1 MSPSKSNSNGKAL
14 ADYEAVFAALDNAAR
29 RQILLILHMRGDEM
43 SSGEIAE
50 RFACAWPTTSRH
62 LRKLESA
69 GLVTVERSG
78 RGWIY
83 RLDRERLGVVAEW
96 LGWFAHEPAG
106 GGRAKPAV
114 SSSAP
119 RTRSARRRA
128 RGAA

>member
-1 MSPSKSNSNGKAL
+1 
-14 ADYEAVFAALDNAAR
+14 VFAALDNAAR

-83 RLDRERLGVVAEW
+83 KLDRERLGVVAEW

-106 GGRAKPAV
+106 GGGARPAG
-114 SSSAP
+114 SNSAP

-128 RGAA
+128 RPPA